1 MSSFLATA
9 IRNYAYLKG
18 MSSLKGSEASER
30 RRDLTQA
37 FPELAALPGDP
48 FNSRYCTLASDPGPS
63 SDPLRDFL
71 KTYLPRRFTYTKSEI
86 RQHTDEFLAR
96 RPPES
101 ISPFVDR
108 LARFI
113 MAFIGGAS
121 LVVPMLVMSL
131 PTANRTKSLIT
142 VSLAV
147 TIFAALMS
155 LGIRATNPETLVATA
170 TYAAVLVVFVG
181 TSI

>member
-1 MSSFLATA
+1 MAYSLATA
-9 IRNYAYLKG
+9 IRDYEYLKG
-18 MSSLKGSEASER
+18 MKNLKGSQASER

-48 FNSRYCTLASDPGPS
+48 FNSRYCTLASNPGPS

-71 KTYLPRRFTYTKSEI
+71 KIYLPRQFTYTKSEI
-86 RQHTDEFLAR
+86 RQHTDEYLASQ
-96 RPPES
+96 PPDS
-101 ISPFVDR
+101 ISPFVDK

-113 MAFIGGAS
+113 VAFMGGAS
-121 LVVPMLVMSL
+121 LVVPVLVMSL

-142 VSLAV
+142 VSVTV
-147 TIFAALMS
+147 TIFASLMS
-155 LGIRATNPETLVATA
+155 LGIRATNSETLVATA